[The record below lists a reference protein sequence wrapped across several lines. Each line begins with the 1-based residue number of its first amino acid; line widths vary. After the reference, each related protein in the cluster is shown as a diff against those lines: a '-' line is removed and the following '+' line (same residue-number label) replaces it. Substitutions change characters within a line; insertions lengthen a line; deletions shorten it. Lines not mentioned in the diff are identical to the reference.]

1 MHKFIFII
9 FNDSI
14 EWDTN
19 TWSEDITS
27 GIAHRNFNFPF
38 DGERNGRDEERGEI
52 GENKEK

>member
-1 MHKFIFII
+1 VHKFIFII